1 MEFFKYKIVN
11 PIDKHNNYIMD
22 SLNIL
27 LFFGI
32 LFFLLSINQDNYKKY
47 LVILIIYILCVE
59 FSLYKV
65 NKFKKIVKHLMKYM
79 IWLIMEI

>member
-1 MEFFKYKIVN
+1 MEFFKYRIVN

-32 LFFLLSINQDNYKKY
+32 IFILLSMNQNNYKKY
-47 LVILIIYILCVE
+47 LITLIIYILCVE

-65 NKFKKIVKHLMKYM
+65 NKFKKNCKTFD
-79 IWLIMEI
+79 